1 MHPPILNQMLSSV
14 PDDSPLQPGEVALIG
29 AGPGDPGLLT
39 LRALRLLAQAD
50 TVIYDRLV
58 GAGIMALLP
67 PQCQTIYVGKAAG
80 DHVLPQEEIN
90 QLLVRL
96 ARTGKRIVRLKG
108 GDPYIFGRGGE
119 EIEDLRHAGLPY
131 RVIPGITA
139 ASGCATYAGIP
150 LTHRDHAQ
158 SCTLVTGHLKKDG
171 ELDLNWQALAQPG
184 QTLVFYMGVN
194 SAVVIT
200 ENLTAAGLAAE
211 TPVAVIERGTTAQQ
225 RVLRST
231 LDDLPRLVASEDIR
245 PPSLLIIGS
254 VTALAYDEFQ
264 PVVQESVAC

>member
-1 MHPPILNQMLSSV
+1 MPSPTMIQMLSAL

-39 LRALRLLAQAD
+39 LRALQLLAQAD

-58 GAGIMALLP
+58 SDGIMALLP
-67 PQCQTIYVGKAAG
+67 TQCQTIYVGKAAG

-96 ARTGKRIVRLKG
+96 ARSGKRIVRLKG

-119 EIEDLRHAGLPY
+119 EVEDLRNAGLPY
-131 RVIPGITA
+131 RVVPGITA

-158 SCTLVTGHLKKDG
+158 SCTLVTGHLKADG
-171 ELDLNWQALAQPG
+171 DLDLNWQTLAQPG

-194 SAVVIT
+194 SAAAIT
-200 ENLTAAGLAAE
+200 ANLTRAGLSADTA
-211 TPVAVIERGTTAQQ
+211 VAVIERGTTPRQ

-231 LDDLPRLVASEDIR
+231 LGNLPQLISAQDIR

-264 PVVQESVAC
+264 PAAQESIAC